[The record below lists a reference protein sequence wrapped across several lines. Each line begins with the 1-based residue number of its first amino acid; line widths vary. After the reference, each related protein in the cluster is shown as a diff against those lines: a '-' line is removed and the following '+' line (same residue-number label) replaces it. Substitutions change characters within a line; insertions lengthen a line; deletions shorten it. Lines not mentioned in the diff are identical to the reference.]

1 MASSGQS
8 EPADSRPVTQLLRRS
23 RGGDRAAFDELI
35 PIVYDQLHRLA
46 ARAFGAESP
55 GHTLRTTA
63 LVHEAYM
70 RLVGADVSWNDRTH
84 FYAVAARVMRRILV
98 DHAKGQARE
107 KRGGDAER
115 VSLEAG
121 MDVGA
126 HAPAQLLDL
135 DQALIKLAARDQRK
149 SDVIELLFFGGLT
162 YDEASDA
169 LQISPATLHR
179 ELQMAKAWLYNEL
192 QTSSPTGAAP

>member
-1 MASSGQS
+1 MASPGQS

-23 RGGDRAAFDELI
+23 RHGDRAAFDELI

-46 ARAFGAESP
+46 SRAFRAESP

-70 RLVGADVSWNDRTH
+70 RLVDADVDWNDRTH

-98 DHAKGQARE
+98 DHAKGQARQ
-107 KRGGDAER
+107 KRGGDADR
-115 VSLEAG
+115 ISLEAG

-126 HAPAQLLDL
+126 QAPAQLLDL

-162 YDEASDA
+162 YDEASEA
-169 LQISPATLHR
+169 LHISPATLHR

-192 QTSSPTGAAP
+192 KTSSTGGTAP